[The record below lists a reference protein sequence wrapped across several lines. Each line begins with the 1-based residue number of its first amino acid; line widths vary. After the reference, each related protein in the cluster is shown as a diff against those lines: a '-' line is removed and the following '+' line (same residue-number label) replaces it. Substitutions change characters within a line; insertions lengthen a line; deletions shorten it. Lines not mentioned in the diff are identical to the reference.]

1 MNPFMLIIRVVV
13 GIPTAVVSAAAVAT
27 QAATEAVIGPNNCI
41 WRAAGSA
48 VDLADDVGRWVVGK
62 GGK

>member
-1 MNPFMLIIRVVV
+1 MNPFMLVVRVVV
-13 GIPTAVVSAAAVAT
+13 GIPTAVVAAAAAAS
-27 QAATEAVIGPNNCI
+27 QAVTEATIGPNNCI

-62 GGK
+62 DGK